1 MKQMEIASYNVN
13 GIRARLPRLIDW
25 IKSSMPDV
33 IVLQEIKSR
42 LEHFPTE
49 EIESLGYNIE
59 LSGQKSFNGVAVFSK
74 FPIEGL
80 NSELPG
86 DPTDEQARWLEFHV
100 RNIKICN
107 IYLPN
112 GNPIGSSKYYYKLD
126 WIDRLTEKLIELK
139 DMEEPLVVLGDF
151 NIIPK
156 AADCHEPEKWKNDA
170 IFQQEVRLKFQNILN
185 LGFTDAIRISSLSNQ
200 IFTYWDYQGR
210 SWEKNQGV
218 RIDHALLSP
227 EASDKLKEIRIYSS
241 IRNAEKPSDHVPIS
255 IILDL

>member
-1 MKQMEIASYNVN
+1 MEIASYNVN

-25 IKSSMPDV
+25 IKNSMPDV

-49 EIESLGYNIE
+49 EIENLGYNIE
-59 LSGQKSFNGVAVFSK
+59 LAGQKSFNGVAVFSK

-100 RNIKICN
+100 RNVKICN

-112 GNPIGSSKYYYKLD
+112 GNPIGSSKYCYKLD
-126 WIDRLTEKLIELK
+126 WIDRLTKKLIELK

-156 AADCHEPEKWKNDA
+156 AVDCHEPEKWKNDA

-185 LGFTDAIRISSLSNQ
+185 LGFTDAVRISSLNNQ